1 VNLGLRDSK
10 PSEQVYKGIR
20 DCVKTI
26 YKQNGLKG
34 LYRGMG
40 MLFLNFTFDS
50 RPRFISVAILTNFFV
65 LQLHHYMES
74 FLIPVLSSISM
85 KR

>member
-1 VNLGLRDSK
+1 MSIDSFSSIARRYCSTQHWLISTQLQIKGAVNLGLRESK

-40 MLFLNFTFDS
+40 MLYEFH
-50 RPRFISVAILTNFFV
+50 IL
-65 LQLHHYMES
+65 LKPK
-74 FLIPVLSSISM
+74 I
-85 KR
+85 